1 MLPDRSADSAD
12 HVDSQTTTILHG
24 TGVSAKALT
33 PIDRRHLTYN
43 NTQLTV
49 KQAMVSP
56 HSPGSAD
63 RGIPASDLFDQERED
78 WRRDPRIAFDA
89 WLSKQHFR
97 RSSAEVYQAQWG
109 LFLDWMA
116 LRHTTLMTVDTRTI
130 ADFVAGL
137 AIRKPQRVRYLRLI
151 ERVLDHVREIELAS
165 TNPARFIAQD
175 GEAAWR
181 NARDNEPT
189 GFLTP
194 QERALLVAHL
204 FSPVSQL
211 SAAQRWRERRDRALI
226 AVFLGGGLKTG
237 EARSLTVS
245 CVSPGSPW
253 VTIDSPNPALIR
265 RTRLA
270 PFAVAALDAW
280 LAERRLSELAGNLV
294 FPASP
299 SGRPMHKAT
308 MLRSVDALIE
318 AAGFAESRESRA
330 SPQTLRNTFAADLFE
345 TGVAADLVG
354 QWLGFMQSVSANR
367 LHRAW
372 KSWSDQQKILTSD
385 APQSDNGAEEAAPSD
400 GPPAK

>member
-1 MLPDRSADSAD
+1 
-12 HVDSQTTTILHG
+12 
-24 TGVSAKALT
+24 
-33 PIDRRHLTYN
+33 
-43 NTQLTV
+43 
-49 KQAMVSP
+49 MVSS
-56 HSPGSAD
+56 HSSGSAD
-63 RGIPASDLFDQERED
+63 RNIPATDLFDQERKD
-78 WRRDPRIAFDA
+78 WRHDPRIAFDA
-89 WLSKQHFR
+89 WLARQHFR
-97 RSSAEVYQAQWG
+97 RSSAEVYRAQWG
-109 LFLDWMA
+109 LFLDW
-116 LRHTTLMTVDTRTI
+116 LKVRHANLITVDGRTI

-189 GFLTP
+189 GFLTTH
-194 QERALLVAHL
+194 ERALLIAHL
-204 FSPVSQL
+204 FSPVTGL

-237 EARSLTVS
+237 EARALTVS
-245 CVSPGSPW
+245 CVSSGSPW
-253 VTIDSPNPALIR
+253 VVVESPNPTMTR
-265 RTRLA
+265 RTRLS

-280 LAERRLSELAGNLV
+280 LAERRLCELAGNLV

-308 MLRSVDALIE
+308 MLRSIDALID

-345 TGVAADLVG
+345 TGVAPDLVG
-354 QWLGFMQSVSANR
+354 EWLGFMQPVSATR

-372 KSWSDQQKILTSD
+372 ETWSDQQKIPASND
-385 APQSDNGAEEAAPSD
+385 ADPSD
-400 GPPAK
+400 PPKPTRPRGGTSPA

>member
-1 MLPDRSADSAD
+1 
-12 HVDSQTTTILHG
+12 
-24 TGVSAKALT
+24 
-33 PIDRRHLTYN
+33 
-43 NTQLTV
+43 
-49 KQAMVSP
+49 MVPP
-56 HSPGSAD
+56 HSPVSAGRD
-63 RGIPASDLFDQERED
+63 IPIADLFDQERED
-78 WRRDPRIAFDA
+78 WRHDPRIAFDA
-89 WLSKQHFR
+89 WLAKQQFR
-97 RSSAEVYQAQWG
+97 KSSAEVYQAQWG
-109 LFLDWMA
+109 LFLDW
-116 LRHTTLMTVDTRTI
+116 LKVRHANLITVDTRTI

-189 GFLTP
+189 GFLTSH
-194 QERALLVAHL
+194 ERALLVAHL
-204 FSPVSQL
+204 FSSVTEL
-211 SAAQRWRERRDRALI
+211 SAAHRWRERRDRALI

-237 EARSLTVS
+237 EARTLTVS
-245 CVSPGSPW
+245 CVTAGSPW
-253 VTIDSPNPALIR
+253 VVIESPNPLMTR
-265 RTRLA
+265 RTRLS
-270 PFAVAALDAW
+270 PFAVAALDVW

-318 AAGFAESRESRA
+318 AAGFAASRESRA

-345 TGVAADLVG
+345 TGVAPELVG
-354 QWLGFMQSVSANR
+354 QWLGFMQPVSANR

-372 KSWSDQQKILTSD
+372 RTWSDQQKNPT
-385 APQSDNGAEEAAPSD
+385 SD
-400 GPPAK
+400 GPDPDDPPGGTAARGGPSA

>member
-1 MLPDRSADSAD
+1 
-12 HVDSQTTTILHG
+12 
-24 TGVSAKALT
+24 
-33 PIDRRHLTYN
+33 
-43 NTQLTV
+43 
-49 KQAMVSP
+49 MVTS
-56 HSPGSAD
+56 HSPGSAGRD
-63 RGIPASDLFDQERED
+63 IPASDLFDQARED

-89 WLSKQHFR
+89 WLAKQQFR
-97 RSSAEVYQAQWG
+97 KSSAEVYQAQWG
-109 LFLDWMA
+109 LFLDW
-116 LRHTTLMTVDTRTI
+116 LKVRHTNLITVDSKTI

-189 GFLTP
+189 GFLSSH
-194 QERALLVAHL
+194 ERALLVAHL
-204 FSPVSQL
+204 FSPVAEL

-237 EARSLTVS
+237 EARKLAVS
-245 CVSPGSPW
+245 CVTAGSPW
-253 VTIDSPNPALIR
+253 VVIESPNPLMTR
-265 RTRLA
+265 RTRLS

-280 LAERRLSELAGNLV
+280 LAERRESELAGNLV

-318 AAGFAESRESRA
+318 GAGFADSRASRA

-345 TGVAADLVG
+345 TGVEPELVG
-354 QWLGFMQSVSANR
+354 KWLGFMQPISANR

-372 KSWSDQQKILTSD
+372 KAWLAQQEIPVD
-385 APQSDNGAEEAAPSD
+385 EAQNPDPQTGRK
-400 GPPAK
+400 AKGGGLSTN

>member
-1 MLPDRSADSAD
+1 MPPPTEPGFAD
-12 HVDSQTTTILHG
+12 HI
-24 TGVSAKALT
+24 A
-33 PIDRRHLTYN
+33 
-43 NTQLTV
+43 
-49 KQAMVSP
+49 
-56 HSPGSAD
+56 
-63 RGIPASDLFDQERED
+63 PAIDLFDQVRED

-89 WLSKQHFR
+89 WLAKQNFR

-109 LFLDWMA
+109 LFLDWLA
-116 LRHTTLMTVDTRTI
+116 VRQKNLSSVDTPAI

-151 ERVLDHVREIELAS
+151 ERVLDHVREIESAS

-189 GFLTP
+189 GFLTNS
-194 QERALLVAHL
+194 ERALLIAHL
-204 FSPVSQL
+204 FSPVTDL
-211 SAAQRWRERRDRALI
+211 STAQRWRERRDRALI

-237 EARSLTVS
+237 EARAITVS
-245 CVSPGSPW
+245 CVAVGSPW
-253 VTIDSPNPALIR
+253 ATIDSPNPTLTR
-265 RTRLA
+265 RTRLS
-270 PFAVAALDAW
+270 PFAVVILDAW
-280 LAERRLSELAGNLV
+280 LAERRFSELAGNLL

-318 AAGFAESRESRA
+318 AAGFAGSRESRA

-345 TGVAADLVG
+345 TGVEPEQVG
-354 QWLGFMQSVSANR
+354 QWLGFAQPVSATR

-372 KSWSDQQKILTSD
+372 QSWSDQQETPVSNVPD
-385 APQSDNGAEEAAPSD
+385 PAAPPVRIGLRRGRQS
-400 GPPAK
+400 

>member
-1 MLPDRSADSAD
+1 
-12 HVDSQTTTILHG
+12 
-24 TGVSAKALT
+24 
-33 PIDRRHLTYN
+33 
-43 NTQLTV
+43 
-49 KQAMVSP
+49 MVSS
-56 HSPGSAD
+56 HSPGSAGRD
-63 RGIPASDLFDQERED
+63 VPAADLFDQERED

-89 WLSKQHFR
+89 WLAKQQFR
-97 RSSAEVYQAQWG
+97 KSSAEVYQAQWG
-109 LFLDWMA
+109 LFLDW
-116 LRHTTLMTVDTRTI
+116 LKVRHANLITVDTRTI

-189 GFLTP
+189 GFLTNH
-194 QERALLVAHL
+194 ERALLVAHL
-204 FSPVSQL
+204 FSPITAL

-237 EARSLTVS
+237 EARTLTVS
-245 CVSPGSPW
+245 CVTAGSPW
-253 VTIDSPNPALIR
+253 VVIESPNPLMAR
-265 RTRLA
+265 RTRLS

-280 LAERRLSELAGNLV
+280 LAERRLSELAGHLV

-345 TGVAADLVG
+345 TGVAPELVG
-354 QWLGFMQSVSANR
+354 QWLGFMQPVSANR

-372 KSWSDQQKILTSD
+372 KTWSEQQKIPIGD
-385 APQSDNGAEEAAPSD
+385 APNSDEPPGRTTPD
-400 GPPAK
+400 GGRSNE